1 MFNPSTKMMELLLRP
16 DDGFAYWGYF
26 DDYQKDDSGFKTGNW
41 VGSNVPF
48 LAYKELQLAMVFIS
62 KHNLMN
68 EWIEFSEKERTE

>member
-1 MFNPSTKMMELLLRP
+1 MELLLRP
-16 DDGFAYWGYF
+16 DDGFAYSGYF